1 MTLHVS
7 FDYGDTDIGL
17 MELDELDESP
27 ETTSSDEEDDG
38 DEDTPMASRDGQAVT
53 TARAHVIAW
62 YVYILLLYRY

>member
-1 MTLHVS
+1 ME
-7 FDYGDTDIGL
+7 TDG
-17 MELDELDESP
+17 SP

-62 YVYILLLYRY
+62 YVYL